1 MRSQGQWSPGSR
13 PREAEPATARVIH
26 QNHGRE
32 QRDERNTQRKATL
45 ANGLHAAAR
54 EMHHDHGNL
63 GQRDAKSRASSGA
76 GENYG

>member
-45 ANGLHAAAR
+45 ANGLQKR
-54 EMHHDHGNL
+54 FTNHGNL
-63 GQRDAKSRASSGA
+63 GQEEAERRASPRA